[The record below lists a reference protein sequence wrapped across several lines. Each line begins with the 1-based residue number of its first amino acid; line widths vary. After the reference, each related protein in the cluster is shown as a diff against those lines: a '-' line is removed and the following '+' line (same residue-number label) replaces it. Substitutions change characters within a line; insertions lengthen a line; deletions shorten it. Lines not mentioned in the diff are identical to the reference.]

1 MASLTQDFIYHL
13 CAYLRQKQD
22 LKVNLLGSEEYDSV
36 KRKP

>member
-1 MASLTQDFIYHL
+1 MASLTQDFIYL